1 MPVRYAYVQ
10 VVVDEVVPLMNRQLS
25 RQKTLADGLGEWA
38 AKNAAKNAPP
48 PVVHNETLDRVMTE
62 RRRRNSG
69 QGFKVASRAVIGART
84 IHEGADGEE
93 WQHKSQAGALGRR
106 TFSAKEQFQK
116 AESDVMKRLT
126 LSKVSA
132 GNAPAKSASDADAAL
147 DALDALVPAL
157 PAGLT
162 HRGRYHGENPARE
175 EAGLP
180 RVTTWGKPLELSLRR
195 RIPLAQLAHQTS
207 PMRIWLSSKHCKP
220 FCSEREAGI
229 RYTYEYMIK
238 VISD

>member
-1 MPVRYAYVQ
+1 
-10 VVVDEVVPLMNRQLS
+10 MNRQLS
-25 RQKTLADGLGEWA
+25 RQTTLADGLSEW
-38 AKNAAKNAPP
+38 AAKNAPP
-48 PVVHNETLDRVMTE
+48 PVVHNDALDQMMTE
-62 RRRRNSG
+62 QRRRNSG

-84 IHEGADGEE
+84 IHEGADGPE

-116 AESDVMKRLT
+116 AETNVKKRLT

-175 EAGLP
+175 EAGLR
-180 RVTTWGKPLELSLRR
+180 RVTTWGKPLEVSVRR
-195 RIPLAQLAHQTS
+195 RIHQT
-207 PMRIWLSSKHCKP
+207 ILGAQG
-220 FCSEREAGI
+220 CSF
-229 RYTYEYMIK
+229 
-238 VISD
+238 S